1 MHSPGRLL
9 VSLLLNRALAPLL
22 LITGLLLARA
32 PLVHVYILLFLLTA
46 FHISFSSAHWGGRAF
61 LIGYC
66 WAVPTAGHH
75 PCRLLF
81 P

>member
-1 MHSPGRLL
+1 MHSPGTLL

-22 LITGLLLARA
+22 LVTGLQLTRA

-46 FHISFSSAHWGGRAF
+46 LNISFSSTHWSLRAF

-66 WAVPTAGHH
+66 WAVPTPSHH
-75 PCRLLF
+75 PSRLFF